1 MTEGQTNQQLYP
13 GFNYADP
20 QTAGSFLPVCKLE
33 EDKPILV
40 AFLKDIPGMQSP
52 PIVYARV
59 HWFSEMGE
67 KGARIQCFGGAC
79 CEQVTWQKGFGGA
92 PGKFAPSKAQTRYFC
107 PVVVYEPDKTNQTQ
121 IRAVV
126 KYLDITWV
134 AYSSLCQAIDNT
146 PNSLPFWER
155 DILVTTK
162 KVNGALTYSFDRR
175 EDRAQWLVNPV
186 FTQQVNEQLP
196 SVPERLCNSLPKLM
210 TEAEFMELK
219 PSLDTKVQAS
229 INSQMNTQAQQQP
242 QAQFGTLPQAQQQ
255 FPGMTQFNQMYNPQ
269 PAMAP
274 QPMVQQFTQP
284 QVNMPIQ
291 PQPVS
296 SIQEQPQQ
304 VNTPAQPINPS
315 PVQQFTQPQVNVP
328 VQPVQPQPVQ
338 PQPVN
343 PVPEQPQQVAQPQPE
358 TKVEDVQILPNNL
371 LDFDPSSLLK

>member
-1 MTEGQTNQQLYP
+1 MTEGQTNQQQLYP

-20 QTAGSFLPVCKLE
+20 QTATSFLPVCKLE
-33 EDKPILV
+33 EDKPVLM

-67 KGARIQCFGGAC
+67 KGARIQCFNGAC

-121 IRAVV
+121 IKAVV
-126 KYLDITWV
+126 KYLDITWI

-146 PNSLPFWER
+146 SGNLSFWER

-162 KVNGALTYSFDRR
+162 KVNGALTYLFDRR
-175 EDRAQWLVNPV
+175 EDKAQWLVNPV

-219 PSLDTKVQAS
+219 PSLDAKVQAS
-229 INSQMNTQAQQQP
+229 INSQMNAQNQQQP
-242 QAQFGTLPQAQQQ
+242 QAQFGTLPQGPQQQ
-255 FPGMTQFNQMYNPQ
+255 FPGMNQFNQVYNPQ
-269 PAMAP
+269 PAVVP
-274 QPMVQQFTQP
+274 QPIVQQFTQP
-284 QVNMPIQ
+284 QVNIPIQPQPIQ

-296 SIQEQPQQ
+296 SIPEQPQQ
-304 VNTPAQPINPS
+304 VNTPVQMANFNPS
-315 PVQQFTQPQVNVP
+315 PVPQFTQPQVNVP
-328 VQPVQPQPVQ
+328 VQTI
-338 PQPVN
+338 N
-343 PVPEQPQQVAQPQPE
+343 PVPEQPQQVSQPQPE

>member
-1 MTEGQTNQQLYP
+1 MTEGQTNQQQLYP

-20 QTAGSFLPVCKLE
+20 QTATSFLPVCKLE
-33 EDKPILV
+33 EDKPVLM

-67 KGARIQCFGGAC
+67 KGSRIQCFGGAC

-121 IRAVV
+121 IKAVV
-126 KYLDITWV
+126 KYLDITWI

-146 PNSLPFWER
+146 SGNLSFWER

-162 KVNGALTYSFDRR
+162 KVNGALTYLFDRR
-175 EDRAQWLVNPV
+175 EDKAQWLVNPV

-219 PSLDTKVQAS
+219 PSLDAKVQAS
-229 INSQMNTQAQQQP
+229 INSQMNAQNQQQP
-242 QAQFGTLPQAQQQ
+242 QAQFGALPQGSQQQ
-255 FPGMTQFNQMYNPQ
+255 FPGMNQFNQVYNPQ
-269 PAMAP
+269 PAVAP

-284 QVNMPIQ
+284 QVNIPIQ

-296 SIQEQPQQ
+296 SIPEQPQQ
-304 VNTPAQPINPS
+304 VNTPVQTANFNPT
-315 PVQQFTQPQVNVP
+315 PEQPQ
-328 VQPVQPQPVQ
+328 QI
-338 PQPVN
+338 VN
-343 PVPEQPQQVAQPQPE
+343 PIPEQPQQVSQPQPE